1 MIRVFIV
8 DDHKSVLDSF
18 RNIVQSTDDMEYV
31 GSSSDVKSVIGFC
44 KEVRPDVVLTDVSM
58 EKSDSGITL
67 TEKLKFEFP
76 DIKVIVMSGFDEIS
90 YIPKA
95 KEAGA
100 DAFLS
105 KSSKIDDFVDM
116 IRAVMQGNGS
126 FPESVQIPTAMGEA
140 PFTDRELEILRMIC
154 HSYTRK
160 EIAEEIHI
168 AEGTVKRHIE
178 NMLTKSNLKSTMD
191 LVLYVVGN
199 GWISTNIQ

>member
-1 MIRVFIV
+1 MIKVFIV

-18 RNIVQSTDDMEYV
+18 RNIVEAEHDMEYV
-31 GSSSDVKSVIGFC
+31 GSASDVKSVVRLC
-44 KEVRPDVVLTDVSM
+44 KEACPNVVLTDVSM

-76 DIKVIVMSGFDEIS
+76 EVKVIVMSGFDEIS

-95 KEAGA
+95 KEVGA

-105 KSSKIDDFVDM
+105 KSETIESFVDM
-116 IRAVMQGNGS
+116 IRAVMKNEGS
-126 FPESVQIPTAMGEA
+126 FPETFQIPTATGEA
-140 PFTDRELEILRMIC
+140 PFTERELEILRLLC

-160 EIAEEIHI
+160 EIADEMHI

-178 NMLTKSNLKSTMD
+178 NMLTKSGLKSTLE
-191 LVLYVVGN
+191 LVIYVIGN
-199 GWISTNIQ
+199 GWISAKG

>member
-1 MIRVFIV
+1 MIKVFIV

-18 RNIVQSTDDMEYV
+18 RNIVETEQDMEIV
-31 GSSSDVKSVIGFC
+31 GSSSDAKSVVSLC
-44 KEVRPDVVLTDVSM
+44 KEVAPHLVLTDVSM

-76 DIKVIVMSGFDEIS
+76 EIKVIVMSGFDEIS

-105 KSSKIDDFVDM
+105 KSESIESFVDM
-116 IRAVMQGNGS
+116 IRAVMNGEGS
-126 FPESVQIPTAMGEA
+126 FPKTPQIPTAVGEA
-140 PFTDRELEILRMIC
+140 PFTERELEILRLLC

-160 EIAEEIHI
+160 EIADEMHI

-178 NMLTKSNLKSTMD
+178 NMLTKSNLKSTME
-191 LVLYVVGN
+191 LVIFVIGN
-199 GWISTNIQ
+199 GWISSKA